1 MTSTAIPN
9 KIEGTLH
16 KEADV
21 INNTEKRSDMIENGL
36 VYFARKGS
44 EDALGDK
51 ICMRP
56 DKANRHGFICG
67 ATGTGK
73 SVTLKVLAES
83 FSEIGVPVFMSDVKG
98 DMAGIAAAGEDNENM
113 QSRLDRFEIRDSFE
127 YKGYPVSVFDIYA
140 EKGTPLRTTVSEMGP
155 QLFSQV
161 LDLNDTQT
169 ELMQVIFK
177 IADDLGLILTDTKD
191 MKAMIQYAADHS
203 DEFKMDYGLI
213 PQQSASTIIRAIV
226 SLEAE
231 GADMFFGEPAIDIRD
246 FFLTAPDGRGI
257 INILEA
263 ETLINK
269 PRLYSAFMLYL
280 LSELFEVLPEVGDPE
295 KPKIVFFFDEAHLLF
310 KNASKSLL
318 EKIEQVVKLIRSKG
332 VSIFFVTQSPGDIPG
347 AVMSQLGN
355 KIEHG
360 LHAYTPAEQRAL
372 KAAADAFRENPE
384 FNTEEQLQNLGTGEA
399 VVSML
404 DEKGAPSMAEYVFV
418 LPPQSRMGA
427 LTDEERA
434 DAIAGSP
441 LNDKYLEM
449 VDNVSAYEV
458 ITGKAPA
465 AQPQG
470 EVIEGGYT
478 NVSGIP
484 AGEMTARQMV
494 EDAEAV
500 EISVD
505 VETADT
511 AASQAAAQAAP
522 EQIEVQTEQAVKASG
537 SKSKKK
543 VKTYDD
549 EEAES
554 GSGGIGGL
562 ADNLL
567 GKSGTRQVVRSTG
580 SSIGREIGKTVGEAV
595 LGKKGRTIGGN
606 IGSAIGRNLFG
617 TLTKKK

>member
-1 MTSTAIPN
+1 MKRRANEMTDN
-9 KIEGTLH
+9 G
-16 KEADV
+16 
-21 INNTEKRSDMIENGL
+21 MI
-36 VYFARKGS
+36 YFARKGDG
-44 EDALGDK
+44 ETLGDK

-83 FSEIGVPVFMSDVKG
+83 FSELGVPVFMSDVKG
-98 DMAGIAAAGEDNENM
+98 DMAGIAVPGDDSEGM
-113 QSRLDRFEIRDSFE
+113 QKRLDRFEIRDDFS
-127 YKGYPVSVFDIYA
+127 YSGYPVSVFDIYG

-155 QLFSQV
+155 MLFSQV

-177 IADDLGLILTDTKD
+177 IADDLGLILIDTKD
-191 MKAMIQYAADHS
+191 MKATLQYCADHS
-203 DEFKMDYGLI
+203 SDFKMDYGLI
-213 PQQSASTIIRAIV
+213 PQQSASAIIRAIV
-226 SLEAE
+226 ALESE

-257 INILEA
+257 INILDA

-280 LSELFEVLPEVGDPE
+280 LSELFELLPEVGDPE
-295 KPKIVFFFDEAHLLF
+295 KPKMVFFFDEAHLLI

-372 KAAADAFRENPE
+372 IAAADAFRENPE
-384 FNTEEQLQNLGTGEA
+384 FDTKELMQKLGTGEA

-404 DEKGAPSMAEYVFV
+404 DENGAPSVAEYAFI

-427 LTDEERA
+427 LTDEERRNA
-434 DAIAGSP
+434 VNFSP
-441 LNDKYLEM
+441 LNNKYLTM
-449 VDNVSAYEV
+449 VDNISAYEV
-458 ITGKAPA
+458 ITGRVPGGAAASGAGSVTAPDG
-465 AQPQG
+465 QVYG
-470 EVIEGGYT
+470 NT
-478 NVSGIP
+478 SGIP
-484 AGEMTARQMV
+484 A
-494 EDAEAV
+494 AEP
-500 EISVD
+500 
-505 VETADT
+505 
-511 AASQAAAQAAP
+511 AAQAAAGDGITIDYEP
-522 EQIEVQTEQAVKASG
+522 APQQPVQQPVSSPQSGYVPPAVKPAAQAENDGG
-537 SKSKKK
+537 S
-543 VKTYDD
+543 TL
-549 EEAES
+549 
-554 GSGGIGGL
+554 GNL
-562 ADNLL
+562 ADNYL
-567 GKSGTRQVVRSTG
+567 GKSGTRQVIRSTG
-580 SSIGREIGKTVGEAV
+580 GTIGREIGKTIGEAV

-617 TLTKKK
+617 TMTRKK

>member
-1 MTSTAIPN
+1 MMT
-9 KIEGTLH
+9 
-16 KEADV
+16 D
-21 INNTEKRSDMIENGL
+21 NGL
-36 VYFARKGS
+36 IYFSRKISGES
-44 EDALGDK
+44 LADK
-51 ICMRP
+51 VLMRP

-83 FSEIGVPVFMSDVKG
+83 FSDLGVPVFMSDVKG
-98 DMAGIAAAGEDNENM
+98 DMAGIAVPGDDNEGM
-113 QSRLDRFEIRDSFE
+113 QARLDRFEIRDSFS
-127 YKGYPVSVFDIYA
+127 YKGYPVSIFDIYA
-140 EKGTPLRTTVSEMGP
+140 QKGTPLRTTVSEMGP

-226 SLEAE
+226 SLESE
-231 GADMFFGEPAIDIRD
+231 GADKFFGEPAIDIRD

-257 INILEA
+257 INILDA

-295 KPKIVFFFDEAHLLF
+295 KPKMVFFFDEAHLLF

-360 LHAYTPAEQRAL
+360 LHAYTPAEQKAL

-384 FNTEEQLQNLGTGEA
+384 FNTEEKLQNLGTGEA
-399 VVSML
+399 VVSTL
-404 DEKGAPSMAEYVFV
+404 DEKGAPNMAEYVAI

-427 LTDEERA
+427 VSEEERSA
-434 DAIAGSP
+434 ALAASP
-441 LNDKYLEM
+441 LNSKYLEM

-458 ITGKAPA
+458 ITGKAEASAPA
-465 AQPQG
+465 QG
-470 EVIEGGYT
+470 EAADGGFV

-484 AGEMTARQMV
+484 AEEATAR
-494 EDAEAV
+494 DAVMQSEAIDTTI
-500 EISVD
+500 E
-505 VETADT
+505 VET
-511 AASQAAAQAAP
+511 SGEPEAAP
-522 EQIEVQTEQAVKASG
+522 AR
-537 SKSKKK
+537 
-543 VKTYDD
+543 KTSRRRADD
-549 EEAES
+549 DNVETVDR
-554 GSGGIGGL
+554 GGIGGM
-562 ADNLL
+562 ADSLL

-580 SSIGREIGKTVGEAV
+580 GSIGREIGKTIGEAV

-606 IGSAIGRNLFG
+606 IGAALGRNLFG
-617 TLTKKK
+617 TLSRKK

>member
-1 MTSTAIPN
+1 MT
-9 KIEGTLH
+9 
-16 KEADV
+16 D
-21 INNTEKRSDMIENGL
+21 NGL
-36 VYFARKGS
+36 IYFARKGDGEKLS
-44 EDALGDK
+44 DR

-98 DMAGIAAAGEDNENM
+98 DMAGIAVPGEDNENM
-113 QSRLDRFEIRDSFE
+113 QKRLDRFEIRDSFV
-127 YKGYPVSVFDIYA
+127 YRGFPVSVFDIYA
-140 EKGTPLRTTVSEMGP
+140 QKGTPLRTTVSEMGP

-177 IADDLGLILTDTKD
+177 IADDLGLMLTDTKD

-203 DEFKMDYGLI
+203 DEYKMDYGNI
-213 PQQSASTIIRAIV
+213 PQQSAATIIRAIV
-226 SLEAE
+226 AMEAE

-257 INILEA
+257 INILDA

-332 VSIFFVTQSPGDIPG
+332 VSVFFVTQSPGDIPG

-360 LHAYTPAEQRAL
+360 LHAYTPAEQKAL
-372 KAAADAFRENPE
+372 NAAADAFRVNPE
-384 FNTEEQLQNLGTGEA
+384 FDTKELMQNLGTGEA

-404 DEKGAPSMAEYVFV
+404 DEKGAPMMAEHAFV
-418 LPPQSRMGA
+418 LPPESRMGA
-427 LTDEERA
+427 ISDEERQA
-434 DAIAGSP
+434 AVENSP
-441 LNDKYLEM
+441 LDAKYREM
-449 VDNVSAYEV
+449 IDNVSAYEM
-458 ITGKAPA
+458 ITGKGAQAAPAETVTAPDGQVYGNTSGIPA
-465 AQPQG
+465 AQPQPDG
-470 EVIEGGYT
+470 EQ
-478 NVSGIP
+478 P
-484 AGEMTARQMV
+484 
-494 EDAEAV
+494 
-500 EISVD
+500 EISIDFEVGS
-505 VETADT
+505 EEEPAAPKKKTAKT
-511 AASQAAAQAAP
+511 KKAAQA
-522 EQIEVQTEQAVKASG
+522 EE
-537 SKSKKK
+537 
-543 VKTYDD
+543 DD
-549 EEAES
+549 GA
-554 GSGGIGGL
+554 GIGGV

-567 GKSGTRQVVRSTG
+567 GRSGTRQVIRSTG
-580 SSIGREIGKTVGEAV
+580 GTIGREIGKTIGEAV

-606 IGSAIGRNLFG
+606 IGSSIGRNLFG
-617 TLTKKK
+617 TLTKR

>member
-1 MTSTAIPN
+1 MT
-9 KIEGTLH
+9 
-16 KEADV
+16 
-21 INNTEKRSDMIENGL
+21 ENGMIW
-36 VYFARKGS
+36 FARKGDGETLS
-44 EDALGDK
+44 DT

-73 SVTLKVLAES
+73 SVTLKVLAEG

-98 DMAGIAAAGEDNENM
+98 DMAGIAVPGEDSESM
-113 QSRLDRFEIRDSFE
+113 QKRIDRFGIRDSFT
-127 YKGYPVSVFDIYA
+127 YRGFPVSVFDIYA
-140 EKGTPLRTTVSEMGP
+140 QKGTPLRTTVSEMGP

-177 IADDLGLILTDTKD
+177 IADDLGLMLIDTKD

-203 DEFKMDYGLI
+203 EEYKMDYGNI
-213 PQQSASTIIRAIV
+213 PQQSAATIIRAIV
-226 SLEAE
+226 AMEAE

-257 INILEA
+257 INILDA

-347 AVMSQLGN
+347 SVMSQLGN

-360 LHAYTPAEQRAL
+360 LHAYTPAEQKAL
-372 KAAADAFRENPE
+372 NAAADAFRTNPDFDTKE
-384 FNTEEQLQNLGTGEA
+384 LMQNLGTGEA
-399 VVSML
+399 VVSVL
-404 DEKGAPSMAEYVFV
+404 DEKGAPTMAEHAFV

-427 LTDEERA
+427 ITDEERQA
-434 DAIAGSP
+434 AVANSPMDA
-441 LNDKYLEM
+441 KYREM
-449 VDNVSAYEV
+449 IDNVSAYEL
-458 ITGKAPA
+458 ITGKGAQAAATGSVTAPDGQVYGNTSGIPA
-465 AQPQG
+465 AQPQEQPEISIDF
-470 EVIEGGYT
+470 EVGNDEELVQTAPAKKKSKTKAKTDVQPEEEGG
-478 NVSGIP
+478 SAIG
-484 AGEMTARQMV
+484 
-494 EDAEAV
+494 
-500 EISVD
+500 D
-505 VETADT
+505 V
-511 AASQAAAQAAP
+511 
-522 EQIEVQTEQAVKASG
+522 
-537 SKSKKK
+537 
-543 VKTYDD
+543 
-549 EEAES
+549 
-554 GSGGIGGL
+554 

-567 GKSGTRQVVRSTG
+567 GKSGTRQVIRSTG
-580 SSIGREIGKTVGEAV
+580 GTIGREIGKTIGEAV

-606 IGSAIGRNLFG
+606 IGSTIGRNLFG
-617 TLTKKK
+617 TLTRR

>member
-1 MTSTAIPN
+1 
-9 KIEGTLH
+9 
-16 KEADV
+16 
-21 INNTEKRSDMIENGL
+21 MIDNGL
-36 VYFARKGS
+36 IYFSRKIDGES
-44 EDALGDK
+44 FSDK

-98 DMAGIAAAGEDNENM
+98 DMAGIAVAGEDNEGM
-113 QSRLDRFEIRDSFE
+113 QKRMDRFEIRDSFN
-127 YKGYPVSVFDIYA
+127 YQGYPVSIFDIYA

-177 IADDLGLILTDTKD
+177 IADDLGLVLIDTKD

-203 DEFKMDYGLI
+203 DEFKMEYGLI

-257 INILEA
+257 INILDA

-280 LSELFEVLPEVGDPE
+280 LSELFELLPEVGDPE

-372 KAAADAFRENPE
+372 KAAADAFRENPA

-399 VVSML
+399 VVSTL
-404 DEKGAPSMAEYVFV
+404 DEKGAPSVAEYVAI

-427 LTDEERA
+427 LTDEERTTA
-434 DAIAGSP
+434 VEQSP
-441 LNDKYLEM
+441 LNSKYLEM

-458 ITGKAPA
+458 ITGKAQAAAPA
-465 AQPQG
+465 G
-470 EVIEGGYT
+470 EPAPGGFT

-484 AGEMTARQMV
+484 EVETTRQIV
-494 EDAEAV
+494 LEAEQADAV
-500 EISVD
+500 EVNVD
-505 VETADT
+505 LAEP
-511 AASQAAAQAAP
+511 AAA
-522 EQIEVQTEQAVKASG
+522 TSK
-537 SKSKKK
+537 SKSKKA
-543 VKTYDD
+543 VEN
-549 EEAES
+549 EE
-554 GSGGIGGL
+554 SGGIGGL
-562 ADNLL
+562 AEGLL
-567 GKSGTRQVVRSTG
+567 GKSGARQVVRSTG
-580 SSIGREIGKTVGEAV
+580 GSIGREIGKTVGEAV

-617 TLTKKK
+617 TLTKK

>member
-1 MTSTAIPN
+1 
-9 KIEGTLH
+9 
-16 KEADV
+16 
-21 INNTEKRSDMIENGL
+21 MIDNGL
-36 VYFARKGS
+36 IYFSKKIDGEMLS
-44 EDALGDK
+44 DK

-98 DMAGIAAAGEDNENM
+98 DMAGIAVAGEDNEGM
-113 QSRLDRFEIRDSFE
+113 QKRMDRFEIRDS
-127 YKGYPVSVFDIYA
+127 YQGYPVSIFDIYA

-177 IADDLGLILTDTKD
+177 IADDLGLVLIDTKD

-257 INILEA
+257 INILDA

-280 LSELFEVLPEVGDPE
+280 LSELFELLPEVGDPE

-372 KAAADAFRENPE
+372 KAAADAFRENPA

-399 VVSML
+399 VVSTL
-404 DEKGAPSMAEYVFV
+404 DEKGAPSVAEYVAI
-418 LPPQSRMGA
+418 LPPKSRMGA
-427 LTDEERA
+427 LTDEERTSA
-434 DAIAGSP
+434 VEQSP
-441 LNDKYLEM
+441 LNSKYLEM

-458 ITGKAPA
+458 ITGKAQAPA
-465 AQPQG
+465 PAG
-470 EVIEGGYT
+470 EPAPGGFT

-484 AGEMTARQMV
+484 EGETTRQIV
-494 EDAEAV
+494 LEAEQADAV
-500 EISVD
+500 EVNVD
-505 VETADT
+505 LGEPAA
-511 AASQAAAQAAP
+511 AAS
-522 EQIEVQTEQAVKASG
+522 K
-537 SKSKKK
+537 SKSKKSAE
-543 VKTYDD
+543 T
-549 EEAES
+549 EE
-554 GSGGIGGL
+554 SGGIGGI
-562 ADNLL
+562 AEGLL
-567 GKSGTRQVVRSTG
+567 GKSGARQVVRSTG
-580 SSIGREIGKTVGEAV
+580 GSIGREIGKTVGEAV

-617 TLTKKK
+617 TLSKR

>member
-1 MTSTAIPN
+1 MT
-9 KIEGTLH
+9 
-16 KEADV
+16 D
-21 INNTEKRSDMIENGL
+21 NNLI
-36 VYFARKGS
+36 YFARKISGETLS
-44 EDALGDK
+44 DK

-83 FSEIGVPVFMSDVKG
+83 FSDIGVPVFMSDVKG
-98 DMAGIAAAGEDNENM
+98 DMAGIAVAGDDNEGM
-113 QSRLDRFEIRDSFE
+113 QKRLDKFEIRDGFS
-127 YKGYPVSVFDIYA
+127 YHGYPVSIFDIYA
-140 EKGTPLRTTVSEMGP
+140 QKGTPLRTTVSEMGP

-177 IADDLGLILTDTKD
+177 IADDYGLVLTDTKD
-191 MKAMIQYAADHS
+191 MKAMIQYAADHN
-203 DEFKMDYGLI
+203 DELKMDYGQI

-257 INILEA
+257 INILDA

-399 VVSML
+399 VVSTL
-404 DEKGAPSMAEYVFV
+404 DEKGAPSVAEYVAV

-427 LTDEERA
+427 LSDEERSA
-434 DAIAGSP
+434 AIDASP
-441 LNDKYLEM
+441 LNSKYLQM

-458 ITGKAPA
+458 ITGKADQAAATAGVPA
-465 AQPQG
+465 
-470 EVIEGGYT
+470 EGGYT

-484 AGEMTARQMV
+484 AGETPRQVIIEARV
-494 EDAEAV
+494 E
-500 EISVD
+500 
-505 VETADT
+505 
-511 AASQAAAQAAP
+511 P
-522 EQIEVQTEQAVKASG
+522 EEEVSR
-537 SKSKKK
+537 
-543 VKTYDD
+543 
-549 EEAES
+549 
-554 GSGGIGGL
+554 GGIGEMAEG
-562 ADNLL
+562 LL
-567 GKSGTRQVVRSTG
+567 GKSGARQVVRSTG
-580 SSIGREIGKTVGEAV
+580 GSIGREIGKTIGQAV
-595 LGKKGRTIGGN
+595 LGKKGKTIGGN
-606 IGSAIGRNLFG
+606 IGAALGRNLFG
-617 TLTKKK
+617 TLTKK

>member
-1 MTSTAIPN
+1 
-9 KIEGTLH
+9 
-16 KEADV
+16 
-21 INNTEKRSDMIENGL
+21 MIDNGL
-36 VYFARKGS
+36 IYFSKKIDGEMLS
-44 EDALGDK
+44 DK

-98 DMAGIAAAGEDNENM
+98 DMAGIAVAGDDNENM
-113 QSRLDRFEIRDSFE
+113 QARLDRFEIRDSFN
-127 YKGYPVSVFDIYA
+127 YQGYPVSVFDIYE

-177 IADDLGLILTDTKD
+177 IADDLGLVLIDTKD

-257 INILEA
+257 INILDA

-347 AVMSQLGN
+347 AVMSQLSN

-360 LHAYTPAEQRAL
+360 LHAYTPAEQKAL

-384 FNTEEQLQNLGTGEA
+384 FNTEQQLQNLGTGEA
-399 VVSML
+399 VVSVL
-404 DEKGAPSMAEYVFV
+404 DEKGAPSMAEYVAI

-434 DAIAGSP
+434 AAIEASP
-441 LNDKYLEM
+441 LNSKYLEM

-458 ITGKAPA
+458 ITGKAA
-465 AQPQG
+465 QSQPQG
-470 EVIEGGYT
+470 EVLEGGFT

-484 AGEMTARQMV
+484 AGETAPRDVILEAGQA
-494 EDAEAV
+494 DAV
-500 EISVD
+500 EVSVELD
-505 VETADT
+505 EP
-511 AASQAAAQAAP
+511 AQKSKARTKKAP
-522 EQIEVQTEQAVKASG
+522 EA
-537 SKSKKK
+537 
-543 VKTYDD
+543 
-549 EEAES
+549 EEE
-554 GSGGIGGL
+554 SGGIGGL
-562 ADNLL
+562 ADSLL

-580 SSIGREIGKTVGEAV
+580 GSIGREIGKTVGEAV

-606 IGSAIGRNLFG
+606 IGAALGRNIFG
-617 TLTKKK
+617 TLSKRK

>member
-1 MTSTAIPN
+1 MT
-9 KIEGTLH
+9 
-16 KEADV
+16 D
-21 INNTEKRSDMIENGL
+21 NGL
-36 VYFARKGS
+36 IYFARKGDGEKLS
-44 EDALGDK
+44 DR

-98 DMAGIAAAGEDNENM
+98 DMAGIAAPGEDNAGM
-113 QSRLDRFEIRDSFE
+113 QERIDRFEIRDDFRFR
-127 YKGYPVSVFDIYA
+127 GFPVSVFDIYA

-191 MKAMIQYAADHS
+191 MKAMVQYAADHS
-203 DEFKMDYGLI
+203 AEYKMDYGLI
-213 PQQSASTIIRAIV
+213 PQQTASAIIRAIV
-226 SLEAE
+226 SMEAE
-231 GADMFFGEPAIDIRD
+231 GADKFFGEPAIDIRD

-257 INILEA
+257 INILDA

-280 LSELFEVLPEVGDPE
+280 LSELFELLPEVGDPD

-360 LHAYTPAEQRAL
+360 LHAYTPAEQKAL
-372 KAAADAFRENPE
+372 NAAADAFRVNPE
-384 FNTEEQLQNLGTGEA
+384 FDTKELMQNLGTGEA
-399 VVSML
+399 VVSVL
-404 DEKGAPSMAEYVFV
+404 DEKGAPSMAEHAFV
-418 LPPQSRMGA
+418 LPPESRMGA
-427 LTDEERA
+427 LADEERQTA
-434 DAIAGSP
+434 VSNSP
-441 LNDKYLEM
+441 LNSKYLEM

-458 ITGKAPA
+458 LTGRGPQAGAPGDSVTA
-465 AQPQG
+465 PDG
-470 EVIEGGYT
+470 SVYGNT
-478 NVSGIP
+478 SGIP
-484 AGEMTARQMV
+484 AAPA
-494 EDAEAV
+494 AEAGQP
-500 EISVD
+500 EITID
-505 VETADT
+505 VETSVET
-511 AASQAAAQAAP
+511 EPAAAPAP
-522 EQIEVQTEQAVKASG
+522 KKARQTAKAEEPQDEG
-537 SKSKKK
+537 S
-543 VKTYDD
+543 
-549 EEAES
+549 A
-554 GSGGIGGL
+554 IGDL

-567 GKSGTRQVVRSTG
+567 GRSGTRQVIRSTG
-580 SSIGREIGKTVGEAV
+580 GTIGREIGKSIGEAV

-606 IGSAIGRNLFG
+606 IGSSIGRNLFG
-617 TLTKKK
+617 TLTKR